1 MVHFLSDVDHGIHA
15 SEGVHGVT
23 DAHHPCNSIWPATC
37 SVECSDEA
45 GVVIPVAH
53 GEDRDGD
60 DDEAEDGYRETCLR
74 PLSEMLLWDCEDG
87 DDCGCQHDDFG
98 TGFGEGSRVI
108 RIRPMY
114 SKYECQF

>member
-1 MVHFLSDVDHGIHA
+1 MVHFLSDVDHSIHA
-15 SEGVHGVT
+15 SEGIHGVT

-45 GVVIPVAH
+45 GMIIPVAH

-87 DDCGCQHDDFG
+87 DDCRCQHDD
-98 TGFGEGSRVI
+98 
-108 RIRPMY
+108 Y
-114 SKYECQF
+114 STEFREAHV